1 MVDAI
6 RPKNLEEAL
15 AIINKERCIIFSG
28 GTDLM
33 VRRRRWSGIEP
44 DFDKKVVFISQI
56 KELLDIKKQVKEN
69 SEYLII
75 GGACTCTQIEEN
87 SLVPNYIKKVFQD
100 MASPAIRNIA
110 TIGGNICNSSPAG
123 DSLPLLYALEAELIL
138 SSADGDRKI
147 SIEDFILSPGKN
159 IKKENEILKQIKI
172 PLKDYKIKYYK
183 KVGTRKS
190 IALSKV
196 SFVALALYEDE
207 KLYDVRITLG
217 SVAPRIVKNKSIE
230 NKIVNQVNDNKL
242 DLSEILGEYDKIIT
256 PIDDQRSTA
265 SYRKKVSLRLIN
277 DFINKL

>member
-242 DLSEILGEYDKIIT
+242 D
-256 PIDDQRSTA
+256 
-265 SYRKKVSLRLIN
+265 
-277 DFINKL
+277 